1 MEEALSRYSKR
12 GVSANKTEVHDAI
25 KNLDKGLYPS
35 AFCKVIPDIVGNDP
49 NFCNIMHA
57 DTAGTKTVLAYLF
70 WRETGD
76 ASVWR
81 NIVQDA
87 IVMNIDD
94 MACVGCVDNY
104 VLSSTIGRNKSV
116 ISAEVIKTLIE
127 STQDFCDFLQSVG
140 IKMYLAGGETADV
153 GDIVRT
159 ADVGFTVFS
168 RMERKNVIE
177 NKIAVGNVIVG
188 LASTGRASYEKFE
201 NSGIGCNGLTSARHD
216 VLDSF
221 YAKMYPE
228 TFDPSIDKD
237 VIFSGSKRLSDKFEI
252 NNQTARIGDWLLS
265 PTRTYA
271 PIIKKVIETVG
282 AKNISGIIHNTG
294 GGQTKV
300 AKFADNVRII
310 KNDLFDVPQLFQLIQ
325 HESGTAWYEMYKV
338 FNMGHRLEF
347 YCSKQVASQIIEV
360 SNQFNV
366 HAKIIGHVEAL
377 NNKTEVIVQSE
388 KGHFVY

>member
-1 MEEALSRYSKR
+1 MEETLSRYSKR
-12 GVSANKTEVHDAI
+12 GVSASKTEVHDAI
-25 KNLDKGLYPS
+25 KNLDKGLYPN

-49 NFCNIMHA
+49 AYCNIMHA
-57 DTAGTKTVLAYLF
+57 DTAGTKTVLAYMF

-116 ISAEVIKTLIE
+116 IKAEVVKTLIE
-127 STQDFCDFLQSVG
+127 ATDDFCKFLKSVG
-140 IKMYLAGGETADV
+140 INMYLAGGETADV

-168 RMERKNVIE
+168 RLKRENIIE
-177 NKIAVGNVIVG
+177 NKISAGNVIVG
-188 LASTGRASYEKFE
+188 LASTGKATYEKFE

-228 TFDPSIDKD
+228 TFDPSVDKD
-237 VIFSGSKRLSDKFEI
+237 VIFSGSKRLSDTFTI
-252 NNQTARIGDWLLS
+252 NNQSARIGDWLLS
-265 PTRTYA
+265 PTRTFT

-282 AKNISGIIHNTG
+282 AKNLAGIIHNTG

-300 AKFADNVRII
+300 IKFAENVRII
-310 KNDLFDVPQLFQLIQ
+310 KNNLFAVPQLFQLIQ
-325 HESGTAWYEMYKV
+325 HESKTPWYEMYKV

-347 YCSKQVASQIIEV
+347 YCSEQVAEQIINI
-360 SNQFNV
+360 SKGFNV
-366 HAKIIGHVEAL
+366 EAKIIGCVEAL
-377 NNKTEVIVQSE
+377 ENKTEVIVESE
-388 KGHFVY
+388 KGRFVY

>member
-1 MEEALSRYSKR
+1 MEETLSRYSKR
-12 GVSANKTEVHDAI
+12 GVSASKTEVHDAI
-25 KNLDKGLYPS
+25 KNLDKGLYPH

-49 NFCNIMHA
+49 AYCNIMHA
-57 DTAGTKTVLAYLF
+57 DTAGTKTVLAYMF

-116 ISAEVIKTLIE
+116 IKAEVVKTLIE
-127 STQDFCDFLQSVG
+127 ATDDFCKFLKSVG
-140 IKMYLAGGETADV
+140 INMYLAGGETADV

-168 RMERKNVIE
+168 RLKRENIIE
-177 NKIAVGNVIVG
+177 NKISAGNVIVG
-188 LASTGRASYEKFE
+188 LASTGKATYEKFE

-228 TFDPSIDKD
+228 TFDPSVDKV
-237 VIFSGSKRLSDKFEI
+237 VIFSGSKRLSDTFTI
-252 NNQTARIGDWLLS
+252 NNQSARIGDWLLS
-265 PTRTYA
+265 PTRTFT

-282 AKNISGIIHNTG
+282 AKNLAGIIHNTG

-300 AKFADNVRII
+300 IKFAENVRII
-310 KNDLFDVPQLFQLIQ
+310 KNNLFAVPQLFQLIQ
-325 HESGTAWYEMYKV
+325 HESKTPWYEMYKV

-347 YCSKQVASQIIEV
+347 YCSEQVAEQIINI
-360 SNQFNV
+360 SKGFNV
-366 HAKIIGHVEAL
+366 EAKIIGCVEAL
-377 NNKTEVIVQSE
+377 ENKTEVIVESE
-388 KGHFVY
+388 KGRFVY

>member
-1 MEEALSRYSKR
+1 MEETLSRYSKR
-12 GVSANKTEVHDAI
+12 GVSASKTEVHDAI
-25 KNLDKGLYPS
+25 KNLDKGLYPH

-49 NFCNIMHA
+49 AYCNIMHA
-57 DTAGTKTVLAYLF
+57 DTAGTKTVLAYMF

-116 ISAEVIKTLIE
+116 IKAEVVKTLIE
-127 STQDFCDFLQSVG
+127 ATDDFCKFLKSVG
-140 IKMYLAGGETADV
+140 INMYLAGGETADV

-168 RMERKNVIE
+168 RLKRENIIE
-177 NKIAVGNVIVG
+177 NKISAGNVIVG
-188 LASTGRASYEKFE
+188 LASTGKATYEKFE

-228 TFDPSIDKD
+228 TFDPSVDKD
-237 VIFSGSKRLSDKFEI
+237 VIFSGSKRLSDTFTI
-252 NNQTARIGDWLLS
+252 NNQSARIGDWLLS
-265 PTRTYA
+265 PTRTFT

-282 AKNISGIIHNTG
+282 AKNLAGIIHNTG

-300 AKFADNVRII
+300 IKFAENVRII
-310 KNDLFDVPQLFQLIQ
+310 KNNLFAVPQLFQLIQ
-325 HESGTAWYEMYKV
+325 HESKTPWYEMYKV

-347 YCSKQVASQIIEV
+347 YCSEQVAEQIINI
-360 SNQFNV
+360 SKGFNV
-366 HAKIIGHVEAL
+366 EAKIIGCVEAL
-377 NNKTEVIVQSE
+377 ENKTEVIVESE
-388 KGHFVY
+388 KGRFVY

>member
-1 MEEALSRYSKR
+1 MEETLSRYSKR
-12 GVSANKTEVHDAI
+12 GVSASKTEVHDAI
-25 KNLDKGLYPS
+25 KNLDKGLYPH

-49 NFCNIMHA
+49 AYCNIMHA
-57 DTAGTKTVLAYLF
+57 DTAGTKTVLAYMF

-116 ISAEVIKTLIE
+116 IKAEVVKTLIE
-127 STQDFCDFLQSVG
+127 ATDDFCKFLKSVG
-140 IKMYLAGGETADV
+140 INMYLAGGETADV

-168 RMERKNVIE
+168 RLKRENIIE
-177 NKIAVGNVIVG
+177 NKISADNVIVG
-188 LASTGRASYEKFE
+188 LASTGKATYEKFE

-228 TFDPSIDKD
+228 TFDPSVDKD
-237 VIFSGSKRLSDKFEI
+237 VIFSGSKRLSDTFTI
-252 NNQTARIGDWLLS
+252 NNQSARIGDWLLS
-265 PTRTYA
+265 PTRTFT

-282 AKNISGIIHNTG
+282 AKNLAGIIHNTG

-300 AKFADNVRII
+300 IKFAENVRII
-310 KNDLFDVPQLFQLIQ
+310 KNNLFAVPQLFQLIQ
-325 HESGTAWYEMYKV
+325 HESKTPWYEMYKV

-347 YCSKQVASQIIEV
+347 YCSEQVAEQIINI
-360 SNQFNV
+360 SKGFNV
-366 HAKIIGHVEAL
+366 EAKIIGCVEAL
-377 NNKTEVIVQSE
+377 EDKTEVIVESE
-388 KGHFVY
+388 KGRFVY

>member
-1 MEEALSRYSKR
+1 MEETLSRYSKR
-12 GVSANKTEVHDAI
+12 GVSASKTEVHDAI
-25 KNLDKGLYPS
+25 KNLDKGLYPH

-49 NFCNIMHA
+49 AYCNIMHA
-57 DTAGTKTVLAYLF
+57 DTAGTKTVLAYMF

-116 ISAEVIKTLIE
+116 IKAEVVKTLIE
-127 STQDFCDFLQSVG
+127 ATDDFCKFLKSVG
-140 IKMYLAGGETADV
+140 INMYLAGGETADV

-168 RMERKNVIE
+168 RLKRENIIE
-177 NKIAVGNVIVG
+177 NKISSGNVIVG
-188 LASTGRASYEKFE
+188 LASTGKATYEKFE

-228 TFDPSIDKD
+228 TFDPSVDKD
-237 VIFSGSKRLSDKFEI
+237 VIFSGSKRLSDTFTI
-252 NNQTARIGDWLLS
+252 NNQSARIGDWLLS
-265 PTRTYA
+265 PTRTFT

-282 AKNISGIIHNTG
+282 AKNLAGIIHNTG

-300 AKFADNVRII
+300 IKFAENVRII
-310 KNDLFDVPQLFQLIQ
+310 KNNLFAVPQLFQLIQ
-325 HESGTAWYEMYKV
+325 HESKTPWYEMYKV

-347 YCSKQVASQIIEV
+347 YCSEQVAEQIINI
-360 SNQFNV
+360 SKGFNV
-366 HAKIIGHVEAL
+366 EAKIIGCVEAL
-377 NNKTEVIVQSE
+377 ENKTEVIVESE
-388 KGHFVY
+388 KGRFVY

>member
-1 MEEALSRYSKR
+1 MEETLSRYSKR
-12 GVSANKTEVHDAI
+12 GVSASKTEVHDAI
-25 KNLDKGLYPS
+25 KNLDKGLYPH

-49 NFCNIMHA
+49 AYCNIMHA
-57 DTAGTKTVLAYLF
+57 DTAGTKTVLAYMF

-116 ISAEVIKTLIE
+116 IKAEVVKTLIE
-127 STQDFCDFLQSVG
+127 ATDDFCKFLKSVG
-140 IKMYLAGGETADV
+140 INMYLAGGETADV

-168 RMERKNVIE
+168 RLKRENIIE
-177 NKIAVGNVIVG
+177 NKISADNVIVG
-188 LASTGRASYEKFE
+188 LASTGKATYEKFE

-228 TFDPSIDKD
+228 TFDPSVDKD
-237 VIFSGSKRLSDKFEI
+237 VIFSGSKRLSDTFTI
-252 NNQTARIGDWLLS
+252 NNQSARIGDWLLS
-265 PTRTYA
+265 PTRTFT
-271 PIIKKVIETVG
+271 PIIKKLL
-282 AKNISGIIHNTG
+282 K
-294 GGQTKV
+294 
-300 AKFADNVRII
+300 
-310 KNDLFDVPQLFQLIQ
+310 L
-325 HESGTAWYEMYKV
+325 
-338 FNMGHRLEF
+338 
-347 YCSKQVASQIIEV
+347 
-360 SNQFNV
+360 
-366 HAKIIGHVEAL
+366 
-377 NNKTEVIVQSE
+377 
-388 KGHFVY
+388 

>member
-1 MEEALSRYSKR
+1 MEETLSRYSKR
-12 GVSANKTEVHDAI
+12 GVSASKTEVHDAI
-25 KNLDKGLYPS
+25 KNLDKGLYPH

-49 NFCNIMHA
+49 AYCNIMHA
-57 DTAGTKTVLAYLF
+57 DTAGTKTVLAYMF

-116 ISAEVIKTLIE
+116 IKAEVVKTLIE
-127 STQDFCDFLQSVG
+127 ATDDFCKFLKSVG
-140 IKMYLAGGETADV
+140 INMYLAGGETADV

-168 RMERKNVIE
+168 RLKRENIIE
-177 NKIAVGNVIVG
+177 NKISAGNVIVG
-188 LASTGRASYEKFE
+188 LASTGKATYEKFE

-228 TFDPSIDKD
+228 TFDPSVDKD
-237 VIFSGSKRLSDKFEI
+237 VIFSGSKRLSDTFTI
-252 NNQTARIGDWLLS
+252 NNQSARIGDWLLS
-265 PTRTYA
+265 PTRTFT

-282 AKNISGIIHNTG
+282 AKNLAGIIHNTG

-300 AKFADNVRII
+300 IKFAENVRII
-310 KNDLFDVPQLFQLIQ
+310 KNNLFAVPQLFQLIQ
-325 HESGTAWYEMYKV
+325 HESKTPWYEMYKV

-347 YCSKQVASQIIEV
+347 YCSEQVAEQIINI
-360 SNQFNV
+360 SKGFNV
-366 HAKIIGHVEAL
+366 EAKIIGCVEAL
-377 NNKTEVIVQSE
+377 EDKTEVIVESE
-388 KGHFVY
+388 KGRFVY

>member
-1 MEEALSRYSKR
+1 MEGTLSRYSKR

-25 KNLDKGLYPS
+25 KNIDKGLYPY
-35 AFCKVIPDIVGNDP
+35 AFCKVIPDIVGNDSEY
-49 NFCNIMHA
+49 CNIMHA
-57 DTAGTKTVLAYLF
+57 DTAGTKTVLAYMF

-116 ISAEVIKTLIE
+116 IKAEVVKTLIE
-127 STQDFCDFLQSVG
+127 ATDDFCKFLKSVG
-140 IKMYLAGGETADV
+140 VNMYLAGGETADV

-168 RMERKNVIE
+168 RMKRENIIE
-177 NKIAVGNVIVG
+177 NKISAGNVIVG
-188 LASTGRASYEKFE
+188 LSSTGKASYEKFE

-237 VIFSGSKRLSDKFEI
+237 VIFSGSKRLSDTFVI
-252 NNQTARIGDWLLS
+252 NNQSARIGDWLLS
-265 PTRTYA
+265 PTRTFT

-282 AKNISGIIHNTG
+282 AKNLSGIIHNTG

-300 AKFADNVRII
+300 IKFAENVRII
-310 KNDLFDVPQLFQLIQ
+310 KNNLFAVPQLFQLIQ
-325 HESGTAWYEMYKV
+325 HESKTPWQEMYKV

-347 YCSKQVASQIIEV
+347 YCSEHIAQQIIEI
-360 SNQFNV
+360 SKSFNV
-366 HAKIIGHVEAL
+366 EAKIIGYVEAL
-377 NNKTEVIVQSE
+377 ENKTEVVVQSE
-388 KGHFVY
+388 KGHFIY

>member
-1 MEEALSRYSKR
+1 MEETLSRYSKR

-25 KNLDKGLYPS
+25 KNIDKGLYPS
-35 AFCKVIPDIVGNDP
+35 AFCKVIPDIVGNDAAY
-49 NFCNIMHA
+49 CNIMHA
-57 DTAGTKTVLAYLF
+57 DTAGTKTVLAYMF

-127 STQDFCDFLQSVG
+127 ATSDFCNFLKSVG
-140 IKMYLAGGETADV
+140 INMYLAGGETADV

-168 RMERKNVIE
+168 RLKRENIIE
-177 NKIAVGNVIVG
+177 TKISAGNVIVG
-188 LASTGRASYEKFE
+188 LASTGKASYEKFE

-237 VIFSGSKRLSDKFEI
+237 VIFSGSKRLSDSFTI

-265 PTRTYA
+265 ATRTFT

-282 AKNISGIIHNTG
+282 AKNLSGIIHNTG

-300 AKFADNVRII
+300 IKFAENVRII
-310 KNDLFDVPQLFQLIQ
+310 KNNLFDVPPLFQLIQ
-325 HESGTAWYEMYKV
+325 HESKTPWHEMYRV

-347 YCSKQVASQIIEV
+347 YCSEQIAQQII
-360 SNQFNV
+360 SISKSFNV
-366 HAKIIGHVEAL
+366 EAKIIGYVEAL
-377 NNKTEVIVQSE
+377 ENKIEVVIQTE